1 MDFDIIVVRISGSS
15 DLTYW
20 TDKSGFVRKG
30 PSVFAIL
37 CLEEPRFLD
46 SELSLS
52 AFSGS
57 SDLTHWTDKSVFVR
71 KDPYL
76 AILCF
81 FEEPLN
87 LLCYRLSSIR
97 LRLRWAPLA
106 LIPDLTIRF
115 IRDLPSIGAIRSP
128 NIHSLNS
135 NYLETASK

>member
-46 SELSLS
+46 
-52 AFSGS
+52 FDIIVVRISGS

-81 FEEPLN
+81 L
-87 LLCYRLSSIR
+87 
-97 LRLRWAPLA
+97 
-106 LIPDLTIRF
+106 
-115 IRDLPSIGAIRSP
+115 RSP
-128 NIHSLNS
+128 
-135 NYLETASK
+135 